1 VHFENFTIDG
11 GRRFFETPAMI
22 DGAQWIEAAGG
33 FRNHGVHRQL
43 RGAEQVFEEG
53 DGQRGHIAAND
64 QIPGRFGDAQS
75 SEDAAERA
83 AALDH
88 IGDDRIWQIAIPI
101 GRRDDAHIAGGD
113 VDLRCH
119 VLDQRGTVQRQQG
132 LVASHAG
139 TSATRQ
145 DVTRARIPCRRPA
158 HEKMIAYVSQRDSHI
173 VVRNKKLYICLI
185 IGFAMLAAS
194 PTGSLLAADA
204 LSAPPDRKTVVVRA
218 DPRTGKLVRSV
229 VMAAPKAATPKS
241 KLPSKEIGDLVDQ
254 AARKHDVDP
263 LLVHSII
270 KVESNYN
277 TNAISSK
284 GAEGLMQLMPPTARM
299 LGVSN
304 SFDPGQNIEAGVKY
318 LKYLQGLYKDDRLAL
333 AAYNAGPG
341 AVGKYNQVPPYKET
355 QNYVEQVGKRYD
367 EAKQAEQKA
376 AAADTAPVPAP
387 IIEEKHPKLENFVD
401 QNGRLFLRTTQ

>member
-1 VHFENFTIDG
+1 MV
-11 GRRFFETPAMI
+11 
-22 DGAQWIEAAGG
+22 
-33 FRNHGVHRQL
+33 
-43 RGAEQVFEEG
+43 
-53 DGQRGHIAAND
+53 
-64 QIPGRFGDAQS
+64 
-75 SEDAAERA
+75 
-83 AALDH
+83 
-88 IGDDRIWQIAIPI
+88 
-101 GRRDDAHIAGGD
+101 
-113 VDLRCH
+113 
-119 VLDQRGTVQRQQG
+119 
-132 LVASHAG
+132 
-139 TSATRQ
+139 
-145 DVTRARIPCRRPA
+145 
-158 HEKMIAYVSQRDSHI
+158 
-173 VVRNKKLYICLI
+173 
-185 IGFAMLAAS
+185 AAS

-218 DPRTGKLVRSV
+218 DPSTGKLVRSV